1 MSIVDLIIVVLIILG
16 LVRGFMRGLF
26 VEIASLIALIAG
38 LYGAIHFSNYTATF
52 LQEHFNW
59 DEQYINIVAFAITF
73 LIIVLLITIAGKA
86 LTKLANFAAL
96 GIFNKVFGGVF
107 GAIKTAL
114 ILSVLIIIY
123 EKMSFASEDDKLPS
137 WADGSALYEPI
148 RNLAPSIFPI
158 LIEKGEEVLED
169 IDEKI

>member
-1 MSIVDLIIVVLIILG
+1 MSIVDIIIVVLIILG

-26 VEIASLIALIAG
+26 VEIASLVALLAG
-38 LYGAIHFSNYTATF
+38 LYGAIHFSNYAATF
-52 LQEHFNW
+52 LEEHFEW
-59 DEQYINIVAFAITF
+59 DEQYINIVSFAITF
-73 LIIVLLITIAGKA
+73 LVIVILISLAGKA

-123 EKMSFASEDDKLPS
+123 EKMTFQDEEQSLPN
-137 WADGSALYEPI
+137 WAEGSALYTPI
-148 RNLAPSIFPI
+148 RELAPSIFPL
-158 LIEKGEEVLED
+158 LIEKGEEVLDE
-169 IDEKI
+169 IDENI